1 MSLGEPE
8 RHRLHRRSSRLPSH
22 LLHQLRK
29 GCWGRAQQQLR
40 LSSDSEKDSE
50 SKTETKLSY
59 IPTMCKLQFSDCSWL
74 GWSWLLQT
82 SKKQLRKM
90 GRLVFFKC
98 VTDNTSSR
106 SSKCVSCLRFVF
118 WDLQN
123 QNWTLLPQPGF
134 CKIYRTEMSNITL
147 IYFLVSKHFPLKMVF
162 HTQNISS
169 SCCFP
174 RTPTMAQRP
183 CLKRHFLP
191 SLLQITHGP
200 MEREGLHGSSKT
212 AERKFLNLKKAF
224 HLPKSTVR
232 PM

>member
-1 MSLGEPE
+1 MRKTVSLKLRQICHISPPCVNYNFLTVVGLVGPGYFRHPRSSLGRWE
-8 RHRLHRRSSRLPSH
+8 
-22 LLHQLRK
+22 
-29 GCWGRAQQQLR
+29 GCF
-40 LSSDSEKDSE
+40 
-50 SKTETKLSY
+50 
-59 IPTMCKLQFSDCSWL
+59 FS
-74 GWSWLLQT
+74 
-82 SKKQLRKM
+82 
-90 GRLVFFKC
+90 KC
-98 VTDNTSSR
+98 VTDNSSSR

-118 WDLQN
+118 SDLQN

-134 CKIYRTEMSNITL
+134 CKIYRTEMSKITL
-147 IYFLVSKHFPLKMVF
+147 TYFLVSKHFPLKIVF
-162 HTQNISS
+162 HTKNISS